1 MPALDIG
8 RPQNDEYAPFYARY
22 ISQVPEEDPVA
33 VMEAQAAVTR
43 AALRQVSESDSLFR
57 YAPGKWS
64 IKEVVG
70 HLADAERIFAYPRA
84 AICPAL
90 MRRRSQG
97 FEENDYV
104 RAANFDRIPFTE
116 LMQQLADL
124 RRSTVALF
132 RGLEEEAWGA
142 PRNGE
147 RQPVYGAR
155 PGFRDPGPRAA
166 PSPGAAGAVRGE
178 GRVRPPPPVWGISLP
193 NAL

>member
-8 RPQNDEYAPFYARY
+8 RPQNNEYAPFYARY

-70 HLADAERIFAYPRA
+70 HLADAERVFAYRA
-84 AICPAL
+84 LRFARCDETPL
-90 MRRRSQG
+90 QG

-132 RGLEEEAWGA
+132 RGLEEEAWGRRGTA
-142 PRNGE
+142 SGNPFTVRALAFVIPGHE
-147 RQPVYGAR
+147 RHHLRVLQERYGVKA
-155 PGFRDPGPRAA
+155 
-166 PSPGAAGAVRGE
+166 E
-178 GRVRPPPPVWGISLP
+178 
-193 NAL
+193 